1 MCTVLYSLPPQA
13 AVAAVV
19 EEELLQELNSAPFY
33 SILIDESTDMSTDHT
48 LIMYIRYVH
57 DGVVCTRFFDLTE
70 LRRGTAEQVLKTTLE
85 VLEGKNVSTDRMCGI
100 ATDGCNVM
108 TGVRSGVTTQI

>member
-1 MCTVLYSLPPQA
+1 
-13 AVAAVV
+13 
-19 EEELLQELNSAPFY
+19 
-33 SILIDESTDMSTDHT
+33 MSTDHT
-48 LIMYIRYVH
+48 LIMYIRYVR

-108 TGVRSGVTTQI
+108 TGVRSGVTTQVKKVNPFIVSTHCIAHRLALACGQAADGDRY